1 MDTAAQSSGACDA
14 GKRTGGWSVEAAKT
28 WGESANDTRRTTTQ
42 SCPGKSIQVALSSA
56 FEQEDGVRAEMKMR
70 LKQLGEVVKSSEQAL
85 DNGRFCFFRSP
96 CS

>member
-1 MDTAAQSSGACDA
+1 MDKAAQSSGARDA
-14 GKRTGGWSVEAAKT
+14 GKHTGGWSVEAAKT
-28 WGESANDTRRTTTQ
+28 WGESANDTRRTTT
-42 SCPGKSIQVALSSA
+42 PGKSIQVALSSA

-85 DNGRFCFFRSP
+85 DDGRFCFFRSP